1 MKIGNGMF
9 GTIYAGNT
17 RTDKNG
23 REMWTKKTDVTDQ
36 CIKAVFQWFMDKSKA
51 EDNKEFQ
58 VSFPGF
64 GVLTYDPN
72 GILEKHREKVI
83 LGPDDLCPKCGV
95 MPCGD
100 FCFNCGV
107 KFEWTEKERKADD
120 SNTPPEEGGGWDFI
134 VKSVEESDF
143 TGYRDSEGLLWL
155 IGGYDEVTKCVH
167 VIARPSDDTAITGY
181 ICYHDACRYLQTE
194 IATVHV
200 YNQRVVPR

>member
-23 REMWTKKTDVTDQ
+23 REMWAKKTDVTDQ

-72 GILEKHREKVI
+72 GILEKHREKVT

-95 MPCGD
+95 MPHGE

-107 KFEWTEKERKADD
+107 KFEWTEKERKDD
-120 SNTPPEEGGGWDFI
+120 E
-134 VKSVEESDF
+134 
-143 TGYRDSEGLLWL
+143 
-155 IGGYDEVTKCVH
+155 
-167 VIARPSDDTAITGY
+167 
-181 ICYHDACRYLQTE
+181 
-194 IATVHV
+194 
-200 YNQRVVPR
+200 